1 MKKFRVF
8 DIELKEYLYWSILEQ
23 IPKTLTEKYVLEN
36 LEQSLEVEDKNGR
49 EIFEGDVTSEGLKVT
64 YSNSECSYRVG
75 KYWATK
81 QYLSTCETSE
91 PKIEPQIEFKNEL
104 TQELDEKLDD
114 ILNAL
119 NLVQEEPS

>member
-8 DIELKEYLYWSILEQ
+8 DIKLKEYLYWSILEK
-23 IPKTLTEKYVLEN
+23 IPKTLTEEYILEN
-36 LEQSLEVEDKNGR
+36 LQQSLEVEDRNGR
-49 EIFEGDVTSEGLKVT
+49 EIFEGDITSEGLKVT

-91 PKIEPQIEFKNEL
+91 PRDEL
-104 TQELDEKLDD
+104 TQELDEKLDG

-119 NLVQEEPS
+119 NLAQEETSK